1 MLEEDT
7 VDVQATA
14 CTTDSCNEDTVPCRN
29 ELDSRAVDQATKE
42 IGSLSM
48 GQEGRM
54 ETHPSEAV
62 EDTTMEGL
70 DEVATKGP
78 TTVNKVLVGSKA
90 VEAMAGET
98 PTIKESHKPNEEM
111 HLVLSQEQDRRSRK
125 LICTKRKKEEDTMS
139 KRTRMKKNIRT
150 KMDKMRIMVDTRRN
164 MSRSQTTIRRK
175 PTCSTCTRP

>member
-7 VDVQATA
+7 MDVQATA
-14 CTTDSCNEDTVPCRN
+14 CTPNSCNEDTVPCRN

-54 ETHPSEAV
+54 ETHASEAV
-62 EDTTMEGL
+62 EDTTMEDL

-78 TTVNKVLVGSKA
+78 TTVDEVLVGSKA
-90 VEAMAGET
+90 AEAMAEET
-98 PTIKESHKPNEEM
+98 PTIKESRKPNKEM

-125 LICTKRKKEEDTMS
+125 LTCTKRKKEED
-139 KRTRMKKNIRT
+139 NI
-150 KMDKMRIMVDTRRN
+150 VG
-164 MSRSQTTIRRK
+164 
-175 PTCSTCTRP
+175 